1 LRAATRRVLPVFSK
15 AVGAET
21 ASGRLSGWE
30 EGLSGAGEAGGR
42 VVLEEA
48 GAPPEHPA
56 RDSTRTRA
64 RTKENSFFMI

>member
-1 LRAATRRVLPVFSK
+1 MELPVIYQGSP
-15 AVGAET
+15 A
-21 ASGRLSGWE
+21 GRL
-30 EGLSGAGEAGGR
+30 
-42 VVLEEA
+42 VLEEA